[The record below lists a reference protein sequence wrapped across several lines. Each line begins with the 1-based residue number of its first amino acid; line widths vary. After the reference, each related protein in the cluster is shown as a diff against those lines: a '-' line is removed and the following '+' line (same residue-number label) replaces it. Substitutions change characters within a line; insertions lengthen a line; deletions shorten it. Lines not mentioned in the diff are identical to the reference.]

1 MIAYLKGEV
10 ADLTSDYVVIDVNG
24 VGYLVFVS
32 ARDVQAMP
40 GIGSC
45 VTLYTFLNVYQ
56 DGMALYGF
64 LSRDDLDVFKLLITV
79 SGVGPKAGLSVLS
92 ALSANDLRFA
102 VFSDDSKTISKAPG
116 IGPKTAKKIILDLKD
131 KLKLEDI
138 LEENSIEA
146 ESSASP
152 AATAAQ
158 SDAVAALTAL
168 GYAASDSL
176 KAVRAAAKEDMD
188 TEQILKAAL
197 RLLM

>member
-32 ARDVQAMP
+32 ARDVQTMP

-188 TEQILKAAL
+188 TERILKAAL

>member
-64 LSRDDLDVFKLLITV
+64 LSRDDLDAFKLLITV

>member
-24 VGYLVFVS
+24 VGYLAFVS

-131 KLKLEDI
+131 KLKLEEI